1 MDIEQDPFGILEEKI
16 NSLMAAYDSLKKEK
30 VALEEQSAV
39 NMSANKTLE
48 EKVARLSHERE
59 TAREKV
65 ENLLGRLDRLIVS
78 PR

>member
-1 MDIEQDPFGILEEKI
+1 MNMDQDPFGILEEKI
-16 NSLMAAYDSLKKEK
+16 NSLMVAYDSLKKEK
-30 VALEEQSAV
+30 AALEEQLAV
-39 NMSANKTLE
+39 NRSALKTME

-78 PR
+78 SH

>member
-1 MDIEQDPFGILEEKI
+1 MNIEEDPFGILEEKI

-30 VALEEQSAV
+30 VALEEQLAV
-39 NMSANKTLE
+39 NMSAIKTLE

>member
-1 MDIEQDPFGILEEKI
+1 MNIEQDPFGILEEKI
-16 NSLMAAYDSLKKEK
+16 NSLVAAYDSLKKEK
-30 VALEEQSAV
+30 VTLEEQLT
-39 NMSANKTLE
+39 ANLSTLKVLE